1 MTVPVIAEAPG
12 GRRGKV
18 WVVVNPVAGGRRALE
33 AWASLKAV
41 VQAQVPDAEVYFT
54 SGPGHAS
61 DIGRAAVAAGVDRVV
76 VVGGDGTIQ
85 EVAAGIF
92 GSGVILGSVP
102 AGTGND
108 FSRTHLIPRDLT
120 GALDVALN
128 AEATAIDLGR
138 VNGRP
143 FINVGG
149 VGFDAEV
156 AAWTKHRTRLF
167 GGPVLYLAG
176 VLTQLWNY
184 EPQLLSYAIDDGPV
198 RTEHCLLISVG
209 NGRYYGG
216 GMMICPKA
224 DARDGIL
231 DVVVGGRLGKLET
244 LRLLPKVFSGK
255 HLGQPKVTEYWGRKI
270 VVSGPAHLTVHADGE
285 PVTKLPATFEVLPGA
300 LLVAMR
306 TAGG

>member
-1 MTVPVIAEAPG
+1 MSALATAEALAG
-12 GRRGKV
+12 QRGKV
-18 WVVVNPVAGGRRALE
+18 WVVVNPVAGGHRALE
-33 AWASLKAV
+33 AWAGLKPILESR
-41 VQAQVPDAEVYFT
+41 VPDAEVFHT
-54 SGPGHAS
+54 TGPGHAT
-61 DIGRAAVAAGVDRVV
+61 DIGHAAVSAGVDRLLI
-76 VVGGDGTIQ
+76 VGGDGTIQ
-85 EVAAGIF
+85 EVAAGVL
-92 GSGVILGSVP
+92 GSGVVLGTIP

-108 FSRTHLIPRDLT
+108 FSRTHLIPRDLHS
-120 GALDVALN
+120 AFEVALSGEP
-128 AEATAIDLGR
+128 AAIDLGR

-156 AAWTKHRTRLF
+156 AAWTKHRTRRF

-176 VLTQLWNY
+176 VLTQLWSY
-184 EPQLLSYAIDDGPV
+184 EPQVLSYSIDDGPV

-300 LLVAMR
+300 LLVAMP
-306 TAGG
+306 APIN